1 MKPYAKY
8 AAIAFAASMLCACG
22 SPKAPTDAALASE
35 PAKIYPD
42 YADITVPRNIAPLNF
57 TIEEE
62 GDKFITHVHL
72 PGQDGLVS
80 AGKTTNFDIDK
91 WHSLLNGSQGQKLEV
106 DVYVKRDGAW
116 QRHPSMTLTV
126 AEDID
131 PYISYR
137 LIEPSYIGFE
147 EIQICQRNL
156 ENFDESEI
164 FNNCILS
171 ENEDGQCINCHSY
184 QNYNRDGKMQMH
196 VRINHGGTLVTK
208 DGHLQKINLKT
219 PQTISGG
226 VYPSWHP
233 TLPLIAYSNNITT
246 QSFHE
251 LNNNK
256 VEVQDSKSD
265 IILYDVEKN
274 TIQIIA
280 NDSSEL
286 ETFPYWN
293 HDGTALYYVSA
304 KVPVLDDEK
313 MKIYKSQAYKQIK
326 YNLYRKSFDP
336 DTRTFGPTDTIF
348 DAASQGLSATFPR
361 ESPDGRWLLFTLAP
375 YGTFH
380 IWHKDADLL
389 LLDLQTGEIRNLRE
403 ANSHDVESYHS
414 WSSNGNWIIFST
426 RRDDGSYTRLYLTH
440 FADGKASKPFII
452 PQKDPKHNIERF
464 KSYNIP
470 EFMAEPVRFT
480 RQDFVEAI
488 LADPIDAIVIGDSIH
503 ADVKETVM
511 DEEESNTA
519 VPY

>member
-1 MKPYAKY
+1 MNCKTSYALM
-8 AAIAFAASMLCACG
+8 AAVLLCACG
-22 SPKAPTDAALASE
+22 KPSIPQNSTDASE
-35 PAKIYPD
+35 QAKIYPD
-42 YADITVPRNIAPLNF
+42 YSDITVPANIAPLNF
-57 TIEEE
+57 SINEE
-62 GDKFITHVHL
+62 GDEYLTHVHRK
-72 PGQDGLVS
+72 GQNGLVTS
-80 AGKTTNFDIDK
+80 GKTTDFDVDK
-91 WHSLLNGSQGQKLEV
+91 WHRLLNENQGETLEV
-106 DVYVKRDGAW
+106 DVYVKQNGSWRK
-116 QRHPSMTLTV
+116 HPAMSLTV
-126 AEDID
+126 AEEID

-164 FNNCILS
+164 FNNCIMA
-171 ENEDGQCINCHSY
+171 EDINGQCINCHSY
-184 QNYNRDGKMQMH
+184 QDYNRGGNMQMH
-196 VRINHGGTLVTK
+196 ARINHGGTVIAR
-208 DGHLQKINLKT
+208 DGKLQKVNLKT
-219 PQTISGG
+219 PQTISAG

-251 LNNNK
+251 LHNNK

-265 IILYDVEKN
+265 IILYDIDKN

-293 HDGTALYYVSA
+293 HDGTALYYASA
-304 KVPVLDDEK
+304 KVPVLDEERMK
-313 MKIYKSQAYKQIK
+313 MFKAQAYKQIK

-336 DTRTFGPTDTIF
+336 ETHAFGPTDTIF
-348 DAASQGLSATFPR
+348 DAASKGLSATFPR

-389 LLDLQTGEIRNLRE
+389 LMDLQTGEVRNLRE
-403 ANSHDVESYHS
+403 VNSHDVESYHS
-414 WSSNGNWIIFST
+414 WSSNGKWIIFST

-440 FADGKASKPFII
+440 FADGKATKPFII
-452 PQKDPKHNIERF
+452 PQKNPQHNIERF

-470 EFMAEPVRFT
+470 EFMAEPVRYS
-480 RQDFVEAI
+480 RQDFIEAFEAEP
-488 LADPIDAIVIGDSIH
+488 LQAVVIGDSAH
-503 ADVKETVM
+503 ATVKDPIL
-511 DEEESNTA
+511 DEEESTTA